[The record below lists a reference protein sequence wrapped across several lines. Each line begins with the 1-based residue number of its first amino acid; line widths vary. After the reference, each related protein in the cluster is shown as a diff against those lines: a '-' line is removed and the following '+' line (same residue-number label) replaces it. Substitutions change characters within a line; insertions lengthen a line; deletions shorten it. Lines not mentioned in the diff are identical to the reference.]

1 MSQND
6 IKKIYIAGPMSGHP
20 DWNFPAFFEAER
32 QLSELGYEVINP
44 AHNDGPTVELALQ
57 SAGDPSRPNHTWAYY
72 MKRDLPHVMSVDAL
86 CVLPGWQN
94 SKGAQLEVQVAEA
107 IGLPLMILR
116 DGALVPRVEVVGLS
130 GWARTGKDTVAQILV
145 EEHGYV
151 KMSFADP
158 IREALERLNPTIQV
172 HGLGYVGLATAVR
185 LGGGGWEALKTDA
198 PEIRGLMQRMG
209 TEVGRELF
217 GQNFWVDQAIKR
229 AEDGARIVFA
239 DCRFPNE
246 ADAIKKLGGKMVRVY
261 RDGVQAANAHISET
275 ALDDYTFDVLIVNND
290 SLETLS
296 DMVGDVFGG

>member
-1 MSQND
+1 MSS
-6 IKKIYIAGPMSGHP
+6 IKKVYIAGPMTGKP

-72 MKRDLPHVMSVDAL
+72 MKRDLPHVLAVDAL
-86 CVLPGWQN
+86 CVLPGWQE
-94 SKGAQLEVQVAEA
+94 SRGAQLEVQVAEA

-116 DGALVPRVEVVGLS
+116 DGAFVPRVEVVGLS
-130 GWARTGKDTVAQILV
+130 GYARSGKDTLADHMV
-145 EEHGYV
+145 ESGYT

-158 IREALERLNPTIQV
+158 IREALARLNPTIEV
-172 HGLGYVGLATAVR
+172 HGLGYVGLATALR
-185 LGGGGWEALKTDA
+185 LGGGGWEALKSDA
-198 PEIRGLMQRMG
+198 PDIRNLLQRMG

-229 AEDGARIVFA
+229 AEDGSRIVFA

-246 ADAIKKLGGKMVRVY
+246 ADAIKKLGGKMFRIE
-261 RDGVQAANAHISET
+261 RDGVTAANAHISET
-275 ALDDYTFDVLIVNND
+275 ALDDYTFDGVVNNVG
-290 SLETLS
+290 TLDDFFEQFWWLLS
-296 DMVGDVFGG
+296 E